1 MTTSLDSLAKA
12 LELRPTDLVRYGDDK
27 AKVRLEA
34 IAGRPSRGKL
44 ILVTAMSPSP
54 AGEGKT
60 TTAIGL
66 TDALNRLG
74 RNAAVALREP
84 SMGPVFGMKGGGAGG
99 GMAQLVPAD
108 EINLHFTGDFH
119 AITSAH
125 NLLAAAVD
133 NHIHFGNPLGFDTRE
148 PTWQRVLD
156 VNDRALREMVIGLGG
171 KLGGVPRQ
179 ARFDITAASEIMAV
193 LALANSRDDLFE
205 RLSRLVV
212 GRTSEGEMI
221 RADALNAQGSLA
233 VLLKDAL
240 LPNLVQTLEGSPAL
254 VHAGPFGNIAHGTN
268 SVMATQAALG
278 GADLVVQE
286 AGFGADLGAEKFAHI
301 FCPSARV
308 WPALSVLVVTL
319 RAMRYHA
326 GVPAAKLAEPDASAV
341 TKGLANPLRHI
352 ENLKKWG
359 LPVVVAINL
368 RAEDS
373 PEDLQAALQGFS
385 QAGVTAIPVD
395 VYRHGGGGALEL
407 AEYVASNCDHPTAQQ
422 PVYTPEQSLL
432 DKIAAIAA
440 SVYRA
445 SGVILSK
452 EAERQL
458 ATLQQQGFGQS
469 GVCIAKT
476 QYSFSDDA
484 TRVGVVDHHD
494 LHIRE
499 IRLAAGAG
507 FVVAVSGEIMTMP
520 GLARQPNLEKI
531 TLGPDGRAVL
541 Y

>member
-1 MTTSLDSLAKA
+1 MISMDNLAKA
-12 LELRPTDLVRYGDDK
+12 IGLQPADLVRYGDDK

-34 IAGRPSRGKL
+34 IAGRPARGKL
-44 ILVTAMSPSP
+44 ILITAMSPSP

-66 TDALNRLG
+66 ADALNRLG
-74 RNAAVALREP
+74 KNAAVALREP

-133 NHIHFGNPLGFDTRE
+133 NHVHFGNPLGFDPRE

-156 VNDRALREMVIGLGG
+156 VNDRALRDIVIGLGG

-193 LALANSRDDLFE
+193 LALATSRDDLFE

-212 GRTSEGEMI
+212 GRTSEGAMI
-221 RADALNAQGSLA
+221 RADQLNAQGSLA

-268 SVMATQAALG
+268 SVLATQAALG
-278 GADLVVQE
+278 GADLVLQE

-301 FCPSARV
+301 FCPTAQV

-326 GVPAAKLAEPDASAV
+326 GIPAAKIAEPDAQAV
-341 TKGLANPLRHI
+341 HQGLANPLRHI
-352 ENLKKWG
+352 ENLKQWG
-359 LPVVVAINL
+359 LPVVVAINQ
-368 RAEDS
+368 RPEDTV
-373 PEDLQAALQGFS
+373 EDLQAALDGFS
-385 QAGVTAIPVD
+385 QAGVTAIPID
-395 VYRHGGGGALEL
+395 VYQHGGGGALQL
-407 AEYVASNCDHPTAQQ
+407 AEYVASNCHQPTAQQ
-422 PVYTPEQSLL
+422 PVYTAQQSLAE
-432 DKIAAIAA
+432 KIRAVAT

-445 SGVILSK
+445 NGVVISK

-469 GVCIAKT
+469 RICIAKT

-484 TRVGVVDHHD
+484 TRVGIADNHD

-499 IRLAAGAG
+499 VRLAAGAG

-520 GLARQPNLEKI
+520 GLARHPNMEKI
-531 TLGPDGRAVL
+531 MLGPDGSAVL